1 VTNQLRAVLSVA
13 VLMALADAQDAKP
26 NASGGVLIK
35 EQACYDVCHYDL
47 SLSIDPVQKSID
59 GVLRMTARA
68 IGDCARIALDLDGA
82 LIVRDVSVDSAQA
95 KYEHLAGRIFI
106 TPALAPA
113 KDENFIVAVTYGGV
127 PRVAANPPW
136 TGGFTWQQ
144 TKDGKPWIATT
155 CQGEGADLW
164 WPCKDHPS
172 DKPATFDLHFTVPK
186 GLLVASNGTLQK
198 DEPQADGRH
207 TCHWQVAAPISN
219 YSIALNIGPYE
230 IVTDTYESIDGTK
243 VPVQFFALPQNA
255 AKARKIL
262 PQFLD
267 HVRVFEEL
275 LGPYPFRSEKYGVV
289 ETPHL
294 GMEHQTIIAYG
305 NGYKD
310 MRYDWLHNHE
320 LSHEW
325 FGNLITCSDW
335 RDMWLHESFGTY
347 MQPLYLEKRQGA
359 KAYEI
364 EMRKNAHFVNQ
375 IAIAPRESMDS
386 HQIYFAN
393 GGSNDIY
400 FKGCW
405 VLHTLRWQ
413 MGDAQFFESLRRF
426 CYPTAAALKA
436 TDGSQCRMVETEDYV
451 RLCSEIAGQDLGWF
465 FEVYVR
471 QPKLPM
477 LEHSVTGGK
486 LTLRWLTPN
495 SLPFDLPVEVQLAD
509 RRVRV
514 LMPKGVGELAVGDV
528 TPKVDPDSRILMSR
542 E

>member
-1 VTNQLRAVLSVA
+1 
-13 VLMALADAQDAKP
+13 M
-26 NASGGVLIK
+26 
-35 EQACYDVCHYDL
+35 
-47 SLSIDPVQKSID
+47 
-59 GVLRMTARA
+59 
-68 IGDCARIALDLDGA
+68 
-82 LIVRDVSVDSAQA
+82 
-95 KYEHLAGRIFI
+95 
-106 TPALAPA
+106 
-113 KDENFIVAVTYGGV
+113 
-127 PRVAANPPW
+127 
-136 TGGFTWQQ
+136 
-144 TKDGKPWIATT
+144 
-155 CQGEGADLW
+155 
-164 WPCKDHPS
+164 
-172 DKPATFDLHFTVPK
+172 
-186 GLLVASNGTLQK
+186 
-198 DEPQADGRH
+198 
-207 TCHWQVAAPISN
+207 
-219 YSIALNIGPYE
+219 
-230 IVTDTYESIDGTK
+230 
-243 VPVQFFALPQNA
+243 
-255 AKARKIL
+255 
-262 PQFLD
+262 
-267 HVRVFEEL
+267 RVFEEL